1 MSDAD
6 LIDLH
11 THSDCSDG
19 VLPPEALVAAA
30 AARGVALLALT
41 DHDTTR
47 GCEAARRA
55 CMATGMGFIPGAELT
70 SLWRGREIHIVGL
83 ELDPAHAPF
92 QTHCAEV
99 IGLRRARIVAIAQR
113 LTRAGLPGDRLAAQA
128 LQFHAP
134 TRAHLARALC
144 KEGLAHD
151 NQAAFERWL
160 KHGRPGHVPAQWP
173 QLVVAVQ
180 RIVAAGGL
188 PVLAHPHRYRVSAG
202 GLRELTAEF
211 KAAGGRGIE
220 VSVTGM
226 GPGQAD
232 RSATLARRYELA
244 GSIGSDFHEP
254 GLAWRPLGRFA
265 KLADRITPITT
276 LLQRSRTPSEP
287 PMDTGRSQG

>member
-1 MSDAD
+1 MNAD
-6 LIDLH
+6 GLVDLH

-19 VLPPEALVAAA
+19 VLSPQALVAAA
-30 AARGVALLALT
+30 AARGVQLLALT

-47 GCEAARRA
+47 GCEGAGRA
-55 CMATGMGFIPGAELT
+55 CVAAGMGFVQGAELT
-70 SLWRGREIHIVGL
+70 SLWCGREVHIVGL
-83 ELDPAHAPF
+83 ALDPGNASL

-113 LTRAGLPGDRLAAQA
+113 LTRAGLPGERLAAQA
-128 LQFHAP
+128 LEFHAP

-144 KEGLAHD
+144 ALGLAKD
-151 NQAAFERWL
+151 NQAAFDRYL
-160 KHGRPGHVPAQWP
+160 KHGRPGHVPPQWP
-173 QLVVAVQ
+173 PLVVAVQ

-202 GLRELTAEF
+202 GLRELVAEF

-226 GPGQAD
+226 GPGEAD

-265 KLADRITPITT
+265 KLPDRVTPITT
-276 LLQRSRTPSEP
+276 LLA